1 MPCLTVD
8 FAKEKEAGYQR
19 IFSQSPLH
27 SSIAANWEGFWSSY
41 DYFLPGQI
49 PEVCAK
55 QHGIVIFVD
64 QPTPAQ
70 VERILDG
77 QFRSEQV
84 VQGDMVLVP
93 ADSWH
98 QVAWDAPA
106 GLVIVGLE
114 PTGFAQTVYETLD
127 RDRIGLIPHFATQD
141 PLVYQIG
148 LALKRALEN
157 PASTN
162 RLYAETM
169 INALTIHLL
178 QHYTAEQPKLATY
191 SSGLSKF
198 KLQQVI
204 NYIDSHLDCDLRLS
218 ELAGLAQMS
227 SHYFCQL
234 FKQSTGLSPH
244 QYIIRCRIER
254 AKELLSKDRQTIAEI
269 AKSVGFTDQSHF
281 HRHFKRLVGV
291 TPKAFLQ
298 QIGGRT
304 YKKRTNVQDS
314 GSSPGHTKQHGYAY
328 RQELRRGTA
337 MGMIETK
344 TEARQ
349 LHLRHHAGTEPDC

>member
-1 MPCLTVD
+1 MTSLKVD

-19 IFSQSPLH
+19 IFSRSPLH
-27 SSIAANWEGFWSSY
+27 SSIAANWEGFWSTY
-41 DYFLPGQI
+41 DYLLPGQT

-55 QHGIVIFVD
+55 QHLIAIFVD
-64 QPTPAQ
+64 QSTPAQ
-70 VERILDG
+70 AERIIDG
-77 QFRSEQV
+77 QFRCEQV

-93 ADSWH
+93 AH
-98 QVAWDAPA
+98 AWVQTAWNVPG

-127 RDRIGLIPHFATQD
+127 RDHIGLIPHFATQD

-157 PASTN
+157 PVSTN

-169 INALTIHLL
+169 SNALTVHLL
-178 QHYTAEQPKLATY
+178 QHYTAEQPKFATY
-191 SSGLSKF
+191 SGGLSKF

-204 NYIDSHLDCDLRLS
+204 NYIDTYLDCDLSLS
-218 ELAGLAQMS
+218 ELAGLVQMS

-234 FKQSTGLSPH
+234 FKQSTGFSPH
-244 QYIIRCRIER
+244 QFVIRCRIER

-269 AKSVGFTDQSHF
+269 ARSVGFTDQSHF

-298 QIGGRT
+298 Q
-304 YKKRTNVQDS
+304 K
-314 GSSPGHTKQHGYAY
+314 
-328 RQELRRGTA
+328 
-337 MGMIETK
+337 
-344 TEARQ
+344 
-349 LHLRHHAGTEPDC
+349 